1 MSVLKNKGI
10 TMYKILL
17 TFLLST
23 TLSLAGIINGIA
35 LTVNDD
41 PITLY
46 DIDKTMVTKNITKN
60 QAVSLL
66 VDEVLY
72 AQLIKKYNISADIF
86 DVNSY
91 IESLASSNNMDITTF
106 KSIIRQKYPNYS
118 IFENEAKT
126 IVTRQK
132 LIKRLVQGQL
142 QIATEDDIKLYFDN
156 NKKEYST
163 SKSVEVMQYSSTKRS
178 SLVATIKNPML
189 QANDV
194 QRSSLTLDVKEL
206 NPQMQYLLN
215 NTDENTFTPIF
226 TANKMYVML
235 FILKKEGTDTLDF
248 EVVKNK
254 VFNDVMSLREKKYLK
269 EFFEKQ
275 KLTADIKILR

>member
-1 MSVLKNKGI
+1 
-10 TMYKILL
+10 MYKILL
-17 TFLLST
+17 AFLLST

-106 KSIIRQKYPNYS
+106 KSIIRQKYPDYS

>member
-1 MSVLKNKGI
+1 
-10 TMYKILL
+10 MYKILL